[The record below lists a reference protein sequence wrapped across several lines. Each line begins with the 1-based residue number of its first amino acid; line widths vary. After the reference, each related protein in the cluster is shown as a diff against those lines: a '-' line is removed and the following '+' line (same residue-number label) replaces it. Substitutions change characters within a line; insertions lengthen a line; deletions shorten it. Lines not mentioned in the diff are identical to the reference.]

1 MKWSRC
7 RSDISF
13 SLAAA
18 TVSENESFGS
28 ISTEDGISYDK
39 VCFTKDSKGSR
50 KKVFLVFL
58 GPLRKKITFFEAYF

>member
-39 VCFTKDSKGSR
+39 VGFT
-50 KKVFLVFL
+50 VVM
-58 GPLRKKITFFEAYF
+58 TFFFNIKVILLVALTS